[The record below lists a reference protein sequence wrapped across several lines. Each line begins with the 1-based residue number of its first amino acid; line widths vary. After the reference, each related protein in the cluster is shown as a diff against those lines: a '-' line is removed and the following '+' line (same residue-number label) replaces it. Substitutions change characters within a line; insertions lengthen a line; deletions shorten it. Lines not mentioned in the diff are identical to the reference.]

1 MLGLDCFEM
10 EWNVDVYCI
19 VIWLVILPFL
29 ITFDYNIKHQD
40 ELGRD
45 GLLQDISKMHLET
58 FWFACLSSNNIIASN
73 NIKKCTTLE
82 RVEEHLKGKRR
93 ALVNCRQ
100 GRSRAPALCALH
112 SYSLQPLPLLPGF
125 SLFTVTDRQRSSF
138 SLPTDDTSPVSSGCL
153 STVTIQT
160 REFIKCPIF
169 THKSCTV
176 FQRQ

>member
-10 EWNVDVYCI
+10 AWNVDVYCI
-19 VIWLVILPFL
+19 VIWIVILPCI

-73 NIKKCTTLE
+73 NRKKCTTLE

-112 SYSLQPLPLLPGF
+112 SYSLQPLPPPPR
-125 SLFTVTDRQRSSF
+125 LFTIHRDGQAEVVVFTSNWRHFSCQFRMSF
-138 SLPTDDTSPVSSGCL
+138 NRYYSNQGVHWMPNLYS
-153 STVTIQT
+153 
-160 REFIKCPIF
+160 
-169 THKSCTV
+169 
-176 FQRQ
+176 